1 MGQATTNT
9 EQQTPVTV
17 PAAEETQAAQASQP
31 KAPAP
36 EPKQPE
42 PDPKEDEE
50 EDEDEGTPR
59 TEFINLEDALKM
71 GQKQLKNKQFGNAA
85 ALRNFLVMDLYPILI
100 ELADFANWY
109 IGDLNDRIVTLEESD
124 GEGGEGLDPEF
135 AEQLIN
141 FIGMSLQVFGLI
153 LRAPNVNPELL
164 QTTQLLVAQAPAL
177 IARIQEITMVDD
189 DDADDEYDDDEE
201 VEPEE
206 AEPIE
211 VLEPKKQAEARKP
224 APDASEERDDQPP
237 PPKPSA
243 EAEPAAEPGAEVLAA
258 DAVSA
263 PEPAADSEADSEG
276 AEPAEPGVV
285 SEPAEPEAATEPA
298 TEPVA
303 APSADE
309 VTVPPPSSSS
319 EEEAAPEDKEPSDG

>member
-1 MGQATTNT
+1 
-9 EQQTPVTV
+9 
-17 PAAEETQAAQASQP
+17 
-31 KAPAP
+31 
-36 EPKQPE
+36 
-42 PDPKEDEE
+42 
-50 EDEDEGTPR
+50 
-59 TEFINLEDALKM
+59 M

-109 IGDLNDRIVTLEESD
+109 IGDLNDRIMTLEESD

-153 LRAPNVNPELL
+153 LRAPKVNPELL

-177 IARIQEITMVDD
+177 IARIQEITMVDAD
-189 DDADDEYDDDEE
+189 DDEYDDDEE

-211 VLEPKKQAEARKP
+211 VLEPKKQAEAQKP
-224 APDASEERDDQPP
+224 APDASEELEPSAGDGQSP

-243 EAEPAAEPGAEVLAA
+243 EAEPAAEPVAEVLAS
-258 DAVSA
+258 DAVPA
-263 PEPAADSEADSEG
+263 PEPAADPEG
-276 AEPAEPGVV
+276 AEPAEPGVA
-285 SEPAEPEAATEPA
+285 EPAEPEAETPSVA

-309 VTVPPPSSSS
+309 VTVPPSSS
-319 EEEAAPEDKEPSDG
+319 EEEPAPEDKEPSDG